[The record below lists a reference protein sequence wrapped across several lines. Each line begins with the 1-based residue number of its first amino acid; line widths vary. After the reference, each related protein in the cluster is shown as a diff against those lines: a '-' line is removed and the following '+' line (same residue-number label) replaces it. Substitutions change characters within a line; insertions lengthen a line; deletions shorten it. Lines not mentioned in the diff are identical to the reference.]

1 MKEKISNN
9 RILNNHA
16 QWLKNNGFIKEADEC
31 FKQAK
36 QYTDERQVNGRKKYE
51 ATKLHAS
58 SNGMGDAQRV
68 PRLKRLS

>member
-1 MKEKISNN
+1 MENGNN
-9 RILNNHA
+9 ILTIHA
-16 QWLKNNGFIKEADEC
+16 EWLRNNGFIKQADEC
-31 FKQAK
+31 LKQAK

>member
-58 SNGMGDAQRV
+58 SNRMGNAYRV
-68 PRLKRLS
+68 SRS